1 MSEKKQYIVEGITCA
16 GCVNSVEKALTK
28 LDGVKQANVN
38 LATGKAIVEH
48 SEGLEFDLISK
59 AVSDAGYSIKNID
72 SIPKNTRE
80 FNVKGM
86 HCANCVNSV
95 KKALR
100 KTKGVK
106 DVSVNLANGKAFV
119 DYDEEVT
126 DTESLIKAV
135 KETGFTLEPSGKKKE
150 SKLDEARR
158 LEQEKLNS
166 ARKKMIFSWVITLP
180 VMIWMFLE
188 MVLSIHLTSHLV
200 MELFM
205 TVGASVVIIYPGWE
219 TLTGAYRSAKNL
231 NPNMDVLIA
240 IGTVAS
246 LITGFFALAYYVDLF
261 GEPVYSFAGIAAMIM
276 AFHLTGRYLET
287 KAKGRA
293 SDAITKLLTLE
304 AKTAR
309 IIKNGKE
316 ETVELSDLKTGDVML
331 IRPGEKIPADGVI
344 VDGESSVDESMVT
357 GESLPVHRKKG
368 DKVIGSTINTEGTIR
383 AEATEVG
390 EDTFLSRVIR
400 LVEEAQSSK
409 VPIQDFADK
418 VTAIFVPV
426 ILLVALLT
434 FVTWVLFPQ
443 LYAPL
448 LNLGND
454 LLPWVMTDLSVGGQ
468 AFFATLAVLVIACP
482 CALGLATPTALM
494 VGTGLGAENGI
505 LIRKGE
511 SLQMLESVTTVVFD
525 KTGTL
530 TKGKPEVTG
539 CKTFNDADKESLI
552 EKVAAVENLSGHPIS
567 KAIVRYTGGVN
578 EDIEVQKFK
587 SITGTGV
594 SGIIQG
600 EQIAAGNRSL
610 LKQMD
615 IELNENVR
623 KTAEEFEKNGSSSI
637 FIIVNNSLSGII
649 GIKDTPKE
657 DAAVAVESMHQK
669 GIKTIMLTGDHESAA
684 SAISK
689 ELGLQQFYSSL
700 KPDEKVRK
708 IEELQQSGEVV
719 AMVGDGINDAPSLAR
734 ADVGIAIGTGTDIA
748 IESGSVILIRGN
760 LSGVDEALNLSKY
773 TMSKIRQNLFW
784 AFIYNV
790 VMIPAAIIGWMHPVL
805 AEAAMAM
812 SSVSVVGNSKQLEK
826 RNL

>member
-1 MSEKKQYIVEGITCA
+1 MSVKKQYVVEGITCA
-16 GCVNSVEKALTK
+16 GCVNSVEKALK
-28 LDGVKQANVN
+28 SVEGVEQVNVN

-48 SEGLEFDLISK
+48 PESLEFERIEK
-59 AVSDAGYSIKNID
+59 AINDAGYTVKKTENGRD
-72 SIPKNTRE
+72 NAHE

-86 HCANCVNSV
+86 HCAGCVNAV
-95 KKALR
+95 E
-100 KTKGVK
+100 KTIRNIGGVK
-106 DVSVNLANGKAFV
+106 EVSVNLANGKAFV
-119 DYDEEVT
+119 DFDENET
-126 DTESLIKAV
+126 GIQKLIDAV
-135 KETGFTLEPSGKKKE
+135 KDAGYTLEPSGKKKE
-150 SKLDEARR
+150 SKLEEARR

-166 ARKKMIFSWVITLP
+166 ARFKMIFSWVITLP
-180 VMIWMFLE
+180 LMIWMFLE
-188 MVLSIHLTSHLV
+188 MVLSVHITSHLV
-200 MELFM
+200 MEIFM
-205 TVGASVVIIYPGWE
+205 TLGATAVIFYPGWQ
-219 TLTGAYRSAKNL
+219 TLVSAFRSAKNL

-240 IGTVAS
+240 IGTIAS

-276 AFHLTGRYLET
+276 AFHLTGRYIET

-316 ETVELSDLKTGDVML
+316 ETVELSDLRTGDVML

-357 GESLPVHRKKG
+357 GESMPVHRKKG

-383 AEATEVG
+383 VKATEVG

-400 LVEEAQSSK
+400 LVEEAQGSK

-418 VTAIFVPV
+418 VTAVFVPV
-426 ILLVALLT
+426 ILVIALLT
-434 FVTWVLFPQ
+434 FVTWVLFPEF
-443 LYAPL
+443 YAPL
-448 LNLGND
+448 LNLGD
-454 LLPWVMTDLSVGGQ
+454 ELLPWVMTDLSVGGQ

-511 SLQMLESVTTVVFD
+511 SLQILESVTTVVFD

-539 CKTFNDADKESLI
+539 YKTFNGVDKNSLI
-552 EKVAAVENLSGHPIS
+552 EKVAAVENLSEHPIS
-567 KAIVRYTGGVN
+567 KAIVRFTDGVN
-578 EDIEVQKFK
+578 EKIEVQQFE

-594 SGIIQG
+594 SGKIDG
-600 EQIAAGNRSL
+600 DHIAAGNRSL
-610 LKQMD
+610 LEQLD
-615 IELNENVR
+615 VELNGQEQSS
-623 KTAEEFEKNGSSSI
+623 AEEFEKDGSSVI
-637 FIIVNNSLSGII
+637 FLIVNNSLSGII
-649 GIKDTPKE
+649 GIKDTAKD
-657 DAAVAVESMHQK
+657 DAAAAVESMHRK
-669 GIKTIMLTGDHESAA
+669 GIKTVMLTGDHKSAA

-700 KPDEKVRK
+700 KPDEKVKK
-708 IEELQQSGEVV
+708 IQELQKTGEVV
-719 AMVGDGINDAPSLAR
+719 AMVGDGINDAPSLAS

-748 IESGSVILIRGN
+748 IESGSVILIKGN
-760 LSGVDEALNLSKY
+760 LSGVDEALNLSKH
-773 TMSKIRQNLFW
+773 TMGKIRQNLFW

-812 SSVSVVGNSKQLEK
+812 SSVSVVYNSRQLNK
-826 RNL
+826 RKI